1 MKDFRSMAFVIFAD
15 IAFQLCNGLAAGY
28 YFVTLKEQEAKHVE
42 CDHAESHRFKEKGIE
57 VPVLDNGNDGES
69 PSDDQ
74 NSIEIL
80 VPKEGGKFIIGG
92 ETVQKSEL
100 DTALKNMKNTS
111 CTVSVDKT
119 APSGDTLYLFDVL
132 NRHNLKVKIVYLG
145 DK

>member
-28 YFVTLKEQEAKHVE
+28 YFVSLKEQEAKHAE
-42 CDHAESHRFKEKGIE
+42 CDHTESRHFKEKGIE
-57 VPVLDNGNDGES
+57 VPVLDSGNSSES
-69 PSDDQ
+69 PSDNQ

-92 ETVQKSEL
+92 KTVQKSEL